1 MKIQINVRVNL
12 LSDTK
17 VYTVWARPHQHLPG
31 VEFYTGQGL
40 SLNGAVAD
48 LFDAFP
54 DYFVIDDEIQIP
66 SHQIDWSPR
75 RPFEM
80 VRSEAIRTFQVC

>member
-1 MKIQINVRVNL
+1 MKIQINVRINL
-12 LSDTK
+12 LSDQK

-40 SLNGAVAD
+40 SLNDAVED
-48 LFDAFP
+48 LFNAFP
-54 DYFVIDDEIQIP
+54 DQFVIDDEIQV
-66 SHQIDWSPR
+66 SSKHIDWTPR

-80 VRSEAIRTFQVC
+80 VRSESIRTFQVV

>member
-12 LSDTK
+12 LSDQK

-31 VEFYTGQGL
+31 IEFYTGQGL
-40 SLNGAVAD
+40 SLNDAVED
-48 LFDAFP
+48 LFNAFP
-54 DYFVIDDEIQIP
+54 DQFVIDDEIQV
-66 SHQIDWSPR
+66 SSKHIDWTPR

-80 VRSEAIRTFQVC
+80 ARSESIRIFQVV

>member
-12 LSDTK
+12 LSDQK

-31 VEFYTGQGL
+31 IEFYTGQGL
-40 SLNGAVAD
+40 SLNDAVED
-48 LFDAFP
+48 LFNVFP
-54 DYFVIDDEIQIP
+54 DQFVIDDEIQV
-66 SHQIDWSPR
+66 SSKQIDWTPR

-80 VRSEAIRTFQVC
+80 VRSESIRTFQVV

>member
-1 MKIQINVRVNL
+1 MKIQVNVRVNL
-12 LSDTK
+12 LSDK
-17 VYTVWARPHQHLPG
+17 KIYTVWARPHQHLPG

-40 SLNGAVAD
+40 SLHDAVDD

-54 DYFVIDDEIQIP
+54 AYFTIDDEISVSSKQIELA
-66 SHQIDWSPR
+66 PR

-80 VRSEAIRTFQVC
+80 VRSEYARTFSVY